1 MFTLTTL
8 ILLGVL
14 LIGTDTSKD
23 CSAQV
28 ITCKSYVETAI
39 V

>member
-1 MFTLTTL
+1 MFTLITL
-8 ILLGVL
+8 ILWGSL

-23 CSAQV
+23 CSAQE
-28 ITCKSYVETAI
+28 ITCKFYVESAI